1 MPYAVFTAEV
11 ITPRGRGAVATLV
24 LAGDGDLLDQA
35 QLFRAAN
42 GQSVSSQSLQRIIFG
57 DWGSQPSEQVV
68 LCRTADDKLEIHCHG
83 GDAAVHRILADLRQA
98 GYTTTDWEN
107 ETPPTASGFAEEC
120 AAAIANASTLRTAA
134 IALDQQNGVLRAAYE
149 QLQITDWNE
158 ATRAAATEQLD
169 ALLHWADIGRH
180 LPRPWSVVLAGQPNV
195 GKSSLINALVGFS
208 RAVVHDRPGTT
219 RDVITAETALEG
231 WPIQFADTAG
241 IRAAAECI
249 EAAGIELA
257 QTKFAAADCRIL
269 VLDSAAPPN
278 DETRALLVAW
288 PDAIVVANKCD
299 LPNAWND
306 ALPADALL
314 TSVTARQGID
324 QLARAV
330 VKRLIPAIPPDGTP
344 VPLSQRQID
353 FLQLA
358 RAALIDDN
366 RNEYASAIDAIIAGS
381 V

>member
-1 MPYAVFTAEV
+1 MPHAVATAEV

-24 LAGDGDLLDQA
+24 LTGDADLLDQA

-42 GQSVSSQSLQRIIFG
+42 GLSVSSQSLQRITFG

-83 GDAAVHRILADLRQA
+83 GDAAVRRILADLRQA
-98 GYTTTDWEN
+98 GYTTFDWEN
-107 ETPPTASGFAEEC
+107 KTSLAASSFAEEC

-134 IALDQQNGVLRAAYE
+134 IALDQQNSVLRAAYE
-149 QLQITDWNE
+149 QLQITDWNA
-158 ATRAAATEQLD
+158 ATRAAATAQLD
-169 ALLHWADIGRH
+169 ALLRWADIGRH
-180 LPRPWSVVLAGQPNV
+180 LTRPWSVVLAGQPNV

-219 RDVITAETALEG
+219 RDVVTAETALEG

-241 IRAAAECI
+241 IRAAAERI

-278 DETRALLVAW
+278 DETRALLDAW

-306 ALPADALL
+306 ALPTDALL
-314 TSVTARQGID
+314 TSVTASQGID

-330 VKRLIPAIPPDGTP
+330 VKRLIPALPPDGTA

-353 FLQLA
+353 LLQIA
-358 RAALIDDN
+358 RAALVEDN
-366 RNEYASAIDAIIAGS
+366 RNEYASATEAILAGS

>member
-1 MPYAVFTAEV
+1 MPHAVATAEV
-11 ITPRGRGAVATLV
+11 ITPRGRGAVATLI
-24 LAGDGDLLDQA
+24 LTGDADLLDQA

-42 GQSVSSQSLQRIIFG
+42 GLSVSSQSLQRITFG

-68 LCRTADDKLEIHCHG
+68 LCRTADEKLEIHCHG
-83 GDAAVHRILADLRQA
+83 GDAAVRRILADLRQA
-98 GYTTTDWEN
+98 GYSTSDWEN
-107 ETPPTASGFAEEC
+107 KTSLAASSFAEEC

-134 IALDQQNGVLRAAYE
+134 IALDQQNGALRAAYE
-149 QLQITDWNE
+149 QLQTTDWNA

-169 ALLHWADIGRH
+169 ALLRWADIGLH
-180 LPRPWSVVLAGQPNV
+180 LTRPWSVVLAGQPNV

-219 RDVITAETALEG
+219 RDVVTAETALEG

-241 IRAAAECI
+241 IRAAAERI

-278 DETRALLVAW
+278 DETRALLAAW

-299 LPNAWND
+299 LPNAWNE

-314 TSVTARQGID
+314 TSVTAPQGID

-344 VPLSQRQID
+344 IPLSQRQID
-353 FLQLA
+353 LLQIA
-358 RAALIDDN
+358 RTALVEDN
-366 RNEYASAIDAIIAGS
+366 RNEYASAIEAIIAGS